1 MCSSDLKLIGT
12 IQTTNDR
19 PELSVKPVLLP
30 FNDPLAQINGAMNAI
45 QFETDFLGQVTLI
58 GPGAGRLETA
68 DGLLQDLIS
77 LFREK

>member
-1 MCSSDLKLIGT
+1 
-12 IQTTNDR
+12 
-19 PELSVKPVLLP
+19 
-30 FNDPLAQINGAMNAI
+30 MNAI